1 MSLRLAGGL
10 GTHPKKCR
18 RLHIGTSFD
27 SASAGEPFF
36 GLAPTQ
42 KKAKPRVASM
52 THWTPD
58 QLRGFLASL
67 IGDRLHALWL
77 DKVAWFKDPEG
88 NILALAQR
96 TEA

>member
-1 MSLRLAGGL
+1 
-10 GTHPKKCR
+10 
-18 RLHIGTSFD
+18 
-27 SASAGEPFF
+27 
-36 GLAPTQ
+36 
-42 KKAKPRVASM
+42 M